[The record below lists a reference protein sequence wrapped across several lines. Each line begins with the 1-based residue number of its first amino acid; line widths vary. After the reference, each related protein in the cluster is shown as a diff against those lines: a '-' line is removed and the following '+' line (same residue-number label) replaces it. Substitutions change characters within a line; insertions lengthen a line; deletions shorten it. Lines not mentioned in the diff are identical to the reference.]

1 MNKVTWF
8 DVETYI
14 ASLEPYLPKNPSG
27 VYGIPRGG
35 NILATLI
42 SYYYD
47 IPLLQAPA
55 KGCIVVDDIADT
67 GETLLHYKSKGYFI
81 TTMYYHKQS
90 KVVPDI
96 WFAEKND
103 EWIVYPW
110 ETTKG

>member
-1 MNKVTWF
+1 MVTWEE
-8 DVETYI
+8 VNKYI
-14 ASLEPYLPKNPSG
+14 VSIEEHLLQTPTG

-35 NILATLI
+35 NILATMI

-47 IPLLQAPA
+47 IPLLQAPC

-67 GETLLHYKSKGYFI
+67 GETLLHYKAKGYYI

-90 KVVPDI
+90 KVVPDY
-96 WFAEKND
+96 WYKEKTN

-110 ETTKG
+110 EMEA

>member
-1 MNKVTWF
+1 MVTWTE
-8 DVETYI
+8 VEEYVKSI
-14 ASLEPYLPKNPSG
+14 GEHVAIPLECPG

-35 NILATLI
+35 NVLATMI

-47 IPLLQAPA
+47 IPLLQAPCRN
-55 KGCIVVDDIADT
+55 CIVVDDIADT

-90 KVVPDI
+90 MVIPDYYYK
-96 WFAEKND
+96 EKTN

-110 ETTKG
+110 EFKEC